1 MNKIMLSCFIKDKL
15 EIKKDK
21 KGMVY
26 IQGAVIK
33 DAKNSK
39 ELFAL
44 FEEGSINRHTAST
57 SKKVYLLPYQ
67 AM

>member
-1 MNKIMLSCFIKDKL
+1 MNKVMFSCFIKDKL

-57 SKKVYLLPYQ
+57 SKK
-67 AM
+67 